1 MKRSTGERIFLWF
14 LVFLTVLLLM
24 NTLNTC
30 EANAMQPLPLNSSPD
45 ARVEHVEQ
53 EPVLVASMQKGKV
66 NIYRVVD
73 TELQVVCYVTI
84 GELHGKTVAQN
95 CFTLMSLGTMWFN
108 DKEVK

>member
-1 MKRSTGERIFLWF
+1 MKRIWLW
-14 LVFLTVLLLM
+14 LLTFTAVALLM
-24 NTLNTC
+24 VTLNTC
-30 EANAMQPLPLNSSPD
+30 EAHAMQPLPFEPGPP
-45 ARVEHVEQ
+45 ARVEHIQQ
-53 EPVLVASMQKGKV
+53 EPVLIASMQKGKV